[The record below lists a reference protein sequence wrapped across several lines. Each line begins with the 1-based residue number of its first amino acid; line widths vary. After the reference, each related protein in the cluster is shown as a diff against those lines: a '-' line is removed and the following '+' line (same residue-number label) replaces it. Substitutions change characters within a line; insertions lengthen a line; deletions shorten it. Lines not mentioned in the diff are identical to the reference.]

1 VVADV
6 MVRESLLGA
15 VRDVRADAV
24 MHQLTALGTRR
35 MGKAVQGTNALRT
48 TGTAHLLAAA
58 RAVGAHRFLTQS
70 IVFGYGFWDHGPHLI
85 TEDDPFGEPAPGRI
99 GTGIAAIRS
108 TEQQVFSADE
118 MEGIALRYG
127 AFYGQDSVTRMI
139 TNLVRKRRLPVPSSG
154 GGFVTF
160 IYLDDDAA
168 ATVAAL
174 EKGPRRT
181 GLQHRR
187 RRADPLGR
195 LPRRARGRTRSAPTA
210 AGAHLDAAPDP
221 VPPHD
226 HHYLDACLQRQG
238 QTRTGLGTNG
248 ADLPAGHPARG
259 GGKRH
264 SGRGQ
269 GTPIGTSRTGAP
281 RPGCAAPAVGG
292 GLAVLRVFA
301 AEVEHVSWLACFLRR
316 RRMTRVP
323 VRMKWRRHLQ
333 FGPAS
338 APGNNDAVL
347 PRIQAEF

>member
-1 VVADV
+1 MRVLLAGASGAVGMPLTRQLIAAGHQVVGITRSQANAERLRAVGAEAVVADV
-6 MVRESLLGA
+6 MDRESLLTA

-48 TGTAHLLAAA
+48 TGTAHLLAVA

-118 MEGIALRYG
+118 IEGIALRYG

-160 IYLDDDAA
+160 IYLDDAAA

-174 EKGPRRT
+174 EKG
-181 GLQHRR
+181 
-187 RRADPLGR
+187 RAGQAYNIVDDEP
-195 LPRRARGRTRSAPTA
+195 TRWA
-210 AGAHLDAAPDP
+210 D
-221 VPPHD
+221 
-226 HHYLDACLQRQG
+226 YLDALAAELGARRPRRVPTWMLRPIPYLHTIITTSMRVSNAKARRELGWAPTVPTYRQG
-238 QTRTGLGTNG
+238 
-248 ADLPAGHPARG
+248 
-259 GGKRH
+259 
-264 SGRGQ
+264 
-269 GTPIGTSRTGAP
+269 TS
-281 RPGCAAPAVGG
+281 
-292 GLAVLRVFA
+292 LA
-301 AEVEHVSWLACFLRR
+301 AEVSDPAP
-316 RRMTRVP
+316 P
-323 VRMKWRRHLQ
+323 VREHQ
-333 FGPAS
+333 
-338 APGNNDAVL
+338 
-347 PRIQAEF
+347 